1 MSKSI
6 VIRNCFSGSLAT
18 PLKLSRE
25 DNVVRAGYQS
35 LGNQITTLLA
45 AGERL
50 QVSRE
55 AQYDWP
61 DGEFDDID
69 SVSPDF
75 TRDPA
80 FDLADASTYL
90 NASRSR
96 LAALRTKYA
105 RKVPASAPVTEP
117 KPLDVPTPDKV

>member
-1 MSKSI
+1 MTNKR
-6 VIRNCFSGSLAT
+6 VIRNCFCGDVAH
-18 PLKLSRE
+18 PLVLSRE
-25 DNVVRAGYQS
+25 DEVVRAGYQS
-35 LGNQITTLLA
+35 LGSQITTLLA

-50 QVSRE
+50 QASRE

-69 SVSPDF
+69 SVVPDPI
-75 TRDPA
+75 RDPA

-117 KPLDVPTPDKV
+117 KPVDVPTPDKV